1 MLLTALS
8 YAQVGINTNTPD
20 TSSALEIESTTGG
33 ILIPR
38 MTETQRDAIVSPASG
53 LMIYQTDEVSGF
65 YFYNGTQ
72 WTSVG
77 MSGPQGDQGPQGEAG
92 PVGAAGA
99 QGPIGPAGAQG
110 PAGSQGLTGAAGAV
124 GPVGPAGPTG
134 NTGLTGPAGAQGLAG
149 ADGADG
155 AQGPQGPVGAQGPQ
169 GPAGADGADGAQ
181 GPVGPTGNIGL
192 TGAQGPAGAQGS
204 QGPAGADGA
213 DGAQGPAGPT
223 GNTGLTGPAGAAGS
237 QGIAG
242 NGIVSATDNNNGT
255 FTLAFDD
262 GSTFTISDLTGPSG
276 ETGPQGIQ
284 GESTISSSAAPAK
297 SLIRLMIQ
305 NGSNNFTNSDLYSA
319 DLSGID
325 LSGIDFSGATFNGV
339 SSGNVSGNPTLPPG
353 YSIVNGYIVGPKVDL
368 SNADLINQN
377 LSGVDLSGV
386 NLSGADLSGADMTNA
401 ILPSEFANIKKIEIK
416 KSIGGHQTIRAM
428 HFIVDNDNGEFDA
441 ARPAYATASTTNVNH
456 QSPNFGGTRDI
467 IHMIG
472 DNKTDTNSYTYNGGD
487 TGTILFNT
495 PYNISEF
502 KEMTIY
508 GWAQFGGG
516 YYHRIADTQ
525 YILYT
530 ENNVKLY
537 DFITPSEHSNGDQ
550 KAIYRIAGSAGIS
563 DGSIWTADADAHFS
577 NVNYSGGHYTLDI
590 AISPQVTI
598 EN

>member
-1 MLLTALS
+1 MKKITLIALMLFTALG
-8 YAQVGINTNTPD
+8 YAQVGINTNTPNA
-20 TSSALEIESTTGG
+20 SSALDIESTTGG

-38 MTETQRDAIVSPASG
+38 LTETQRDAIVSPASG
-53 LMIYQTDEVSGF
+53 LMIYQTDETSGF
-65 YFYNGTQ
+65 YFYNGTL
-72 WTSVG
+72 WTKIDGVAG
-77 MSGPQGDQGPQGEAG
+77 PQGLTGPQGPAGPQGLAGAQGPTGPQGDQGIQGDTGAQG
-92 PVGAAGA
+92 PVGSAGVDGVDGA
-99 QGPIGPAGAQG
+99 QGVQGDQGIQGETGTQGPIGPTGSIGAAGAPGAQG
-110 PAGSQGLTGAAGAV
+110 PAGV
-124 GPVGPAGPTG
+124 D
-134 NTGLTGPAGAQGLAG
+134 GAQGL
-149 ADGADG
+149 
-155 AQGPQGPVGAQGPQ
+155 
-169 GPAGADGADGAQ
+169 
-181 GPVGPTGNIGL
+181 VGPPGN
-192 TGAQGPAGAQGS
+192 
-204 QGPAGADGA
+204 
-213 DGAQGPAGPT
+213 
-223 GNTGLTGPAGAAGS
+223 AGS
-237 QGIAG
+237 AG

-255 FTLAFDD
+255 FTLSFDD
-262 GSTFTISDLTGPSG
+262 GTTFTTSDLTGPSG

-284 GESTISSSAAPAK
+284 GESSISSSAAPAR

-325 LSGIDFSGATFNGV
+325 LTGIDFSGATFTGV

-353 YSIVNGYIVGPKVDL
+353 YSIVNGYIVGPRVDL
-368 SNADLINQN
+368 SNADLINQD

-386 NLSGADLSGADMTNA
+386 DLSGADLSGADMTNA

-428 HFIVDNDNGEFDA
+428 HFIVDSDSGEFDA

-472 DNKTDTNSYTYNGGD
+472 DNKTDTNNYTYNGGD

-516 YYHRIADTQ
+516 YYNRIADTQ

-530 ENNVKLY
+530 ENNVKIY
-537 DFITPSEHSNGDQ
+537 DFTTPSEHSNGDQ
-550 KAIYRIAGSAGIS
+550 KAIYRIAGPDGIS
-563 DGSIWTADADAHFS
+563 DGSIWTADADDHFA

-590 AISPQVTI
+590 TVSPLVTI